1 VREEG
6 VQEGVREGIG
16 EEEKKTGM
24 GWRNLTKEFRKEL
37 GKEFRK

>member
-1 VREEG
+1 LKQHDRDVREEG

-24 GWRNLTKEFRKEL
+24 G
-37 GKEFRK
+37 